1 VAYTSVAV
9 QGWPD
14 AGNKSRYTE
23 FYSEHWRDRGI
34 SYYKSVFGAGAK
46 AKTVTSL

>member
-9 QGWPD
+9 QGLSG

-23 FYSEHWRDRGI
+23 FYSGHWSDRGV
-34 SYYKSVFGAGAK
+34 SYYKSVMGAGAK